1 MKTYKIYTAGKMS
14 GLSYSEQINWR
25 LQLENAVR
33 NRTDRH
39 VIFTHPPH
47 YYRYGEGLHQTEREA
62 MTWDLNQIRD
72 SDIVVVRLDD
82 IGDSVGTHM
91 ELGFIEAIN
100 QMGNHHIYVIGVGQ
114 PNIEHP
120 WLNEALFRR
129 EKTMQDAAEYIST
142 YLLQ

>member
-1 MKTYKIYTAGKMS
+1 M
-14 GLSYSEQINWR
+14 
-25 LQLENAVR
+25 
-33 NRTDRH
+33 
-39 VIFTHPPH
+39 
-47 YYRYGEGLHQTEREA
+47 HQTEREA
-62 MTWDLNQIRD
+62 MIWNLNQLRE

-100 QMGNHHIYVIGVGQ
+100 QMGDHHIYVIGVGR

-120 WLNEALFRR
+120 WLNEVLFRR
-129 EKTMQDAAEYIST
+129 EKTMKDAAEYIST